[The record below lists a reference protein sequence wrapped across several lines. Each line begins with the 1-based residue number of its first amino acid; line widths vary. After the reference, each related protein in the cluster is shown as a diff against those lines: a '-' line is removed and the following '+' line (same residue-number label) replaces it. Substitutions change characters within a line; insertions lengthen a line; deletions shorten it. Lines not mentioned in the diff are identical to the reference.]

1 MKADKKTLVVMTDRK
16 NWLKSW
22 SRIRDYDLGAKRRD
36 FIFFYYCTLRVL
48 HTPKQARKMTMEINQ
63 RFTEPLAEEIVSS
76 TIRTVN
82 AVGGYR
88 LTNQTII
95 DTLGITP
102 AEVDTL
108 RIGHNLKE
116 AAALEQR
123 NIDRKGQKKLIT
135 ALYDDGNRIV
145 DIAAMLPHISQ
156 RKIERIVKPYAEKKK
171 RERDRTIW
179 QLADT
184 GFSVSAIA
192 GQVNCSQPTVR
203 RVLKGTKP
211 TNLTETESLRD
222 KVAAP
227 SFKDPVGYELFTL
240 YKREVD
246 NATPK
251 DYDNALSELQ
261 TTRRNVRIVG
271 TGGTGKT
278 QLIKDYLRSLPPS
291 ERSGTLVVAPTGLA
305 ASHIDGETVHKAF
318 GLLNEVQTKE
328 APTDIPPS
336 LMTAKRLII
345 DEVSM
350 LRIDIFEKVI
360 SILQHIEALE
370 RRHIQIIVLGDFGQL
385 QPVCTTED
393 REQLRQLY
401 PEAKGIYAFHS
412 ERWQELDFQPIVL
425 KYNFR
430 QEDGELADQLTS
442 LKYGSL
448 DAVRWFNLN
457 CSPFTDDRAVY
468 ICPKNEDVEKY
479 NREALERFEDEKIT
493 VFQASTPA
501 ELDPNTELPCPKVL
515 HLAEGMRIMTI
526 VNDRQ
531 YKNGSLGTILKVNDT
546 SIRVLFDNGK
556 IAVVRR
562 KRFTLPEGS
571 VYEQI
576 PVVLAYAFT
585 VHKCQ
590 GCTFD
595 AILVVPG
602 FFAAGQLYTALS
614 RCRDIDGIC
623 IDGEITNKDVIID
636 TEALRMTV

>member
-1 MKADKKTLVVMTDRK
+1 MTDRK
-16 NWLKSW
+16 NWLKALL
-22 SRIRDYDLGAKRRD
+22 RKRNNDLEAYRRD
-36 FIFFYYCTLRVL
+36 FIFIYYCTLCVL
-48 HTPKQARKMTMEINQ
+48 HTHTQARKIIMEINS
-63 RFTEPLAEEIVSS
+63 RFTEPLQEDIINS
-76 TIRTVN
+76 TIHTVN
-82 AVGGYR
+82 AAGGYR

-95 DTLGITP
+95 DTLAITP
-102 AEVDTL
+102 AEVDEL

-116 AAALEQR
+116 KEARTQRQLARLTQAEQ
-123 NIDRKGQKKLIT
+123 IIT
-135 ALYDDGNRIV
+135 LYDEGKSITELATIYSTLSKRT
-145 DIAAMLPHISQ
+145 
-156 RKIERIVKPYAEKKK
+156 IERIIKPHAEEKK

-184 GFSVSAIA
+184 GLSVSAIA
-192 GQVNCSQPTVR
+192 KKTNCSKPTVR
-203 RVLKGTKP
+203 RVLSETKP
-211 TNLTETESLRD
+211 TDITITESLRD
-222 KVAAP
+222 EAAAP
-227 SFKDPVGYELFTL
+227 SFTDPVGYELYML
-240 YKREVD
+240 YKRETEQ
-246 NATPK
+246 ATPQ
-251 DYDNALSELQ
+251 DFDDALSELRS
-261 TTRRNVRIVG
+261 TNRNVRIVG

-278 QLIKDYLRSLPPS
+278 ELIRQYLQGLPPS

-305 ASHIDGETVHKAF
+305 ASHIDGETIHKAF

-328 APTDIPPS
+328 AITTIPPS

-360 SILQHIEALE
+360 SILQHIEELE
-370 RRHIQIIVLGDFGQL
+370 HKHIQVIVLGDFGQL

-393 REQLRQLY
+393 RKQLLQLY
-401 PEAKGIYAFHS
+401 PKGIYAFHS
-412 ERWQELDFQPIVL
+412 ELWEKLDFQPIVL

-430 QEDGELADQLTS
+430 QEDRELADQLTA

-448 DAVRWFNLN
+448 DAVRWFNIN

-479 NREALERFEDEKIT
+479 NREALERFEGEKIS

-515 HLAEGMRIMTI
+515 HLAEGMRIMTV
-526 VNDRQ
+526 VNDRH
-531 YKNGSLGTILKVNDT
+531 YKNGSLGTILKVNDS

-562 KRFTLPEGS
+562 KRYTLPEGS
-571 VYEQI
+571 VYEQL

-595 AILVVPG
+595 ATMVVPG

-614 RCRDIDGIC
+614 RCRNIDGIC
-623 IDGEITNKDVIID
+623 IDGEITKKDLIID
-636 TEALRMTV
+636 TEALQMTV

>member
-1 MKADKKTLVVMTDRK
+1 MKADKKTRDVMTDRK

-48 HTPKQARKMTMEINQ
+48 YTPKQARKMTMEVNQ
-63 RFTEPLAEEIVSS
+63 RLAEPLAVEIISS

-82 AVGGYR
+82 AAGGYR
-88 LTNQTII
+88 LTNRTII
-95 DTLGITP
+95 DTLGITS
-102 AEVDTL
+102 AEVDKL

-116 AAALEQR
+116 EAARTQR
-123 NIDRKGQKKLIT
+123 RINRIGQEKLIV
-135 ALYDDGNRIV
+135 ALYDDGNRIIN
-145 DIAAMLPHISQ
+145 IAAMFPHISQ
-156 RKIERIVKPYAEKKK
+156 RTIERILQPYAEEKK

-184 GFSVSAIA
+184 GLSVSAIA
-192 GQVNCSQPTVR
+192 KQVNCSAPTVR
-203 RVLKGTKP
+203 RVLRGTKP
-211 TNLTETESLRD
+211 TDITTTDSSRD
-222 KVAAP
+222 EVAAP
-227 SFKDPVGYELFTL
+227 SFKNPVGQELYSQ
-240 YKREVD
+240 YKQEVD

-261 TTRRNVRIVG
+261 TTKRNVRIVG

-318 GLLNEVQTKE
+318 GMLNEVQTKE
-328 APTDIPPS
+328 TPTNIPPS

-385 QPVCTTED
+385 QPVCTSED
-393 REQLRQLY
+393 RAQLRQLY
-401 PEAKGIYAFHS
+401 PKAKGIYAFHS
-412 ERWQELDFQPIVL
+412 ELWQELDFQPIVL

-430 QEDGELADQLTS
+430 QEDGELADQLTA

-479 NREALERFEDEKIT
+479 NREALERFEEQKIS

-531 YKNGSLGTILKVNDT
+531 YKNGSLGTILKVNG
-546 SIRVLFDNGK
+546 SNIRVLFDSGK

-562 KRFTLPEGS
+562 KRFTLPGGS
-571 VYEQI
+571 VYEQL

-595 AILVVPG
+595 AIVVCTG

-623 IDGEITNKDVIID
+623 IDGEITDKDVIID

>member
-1 MKADKKTLVVMTDRK
+1 MKPNKKTRNVMTDRK
-16 NWLKSW
+16 NWLKAW

-36 FIFFYYCTLRVL
+36 FIFIYYCTLRAL
-48 HTPKQARKMTMEINQ
+48 HTPTQARKIIVEFNM
-63 RFTEPLAEEIVSS
+63 RLVEPLAEEIVSS
-76 TIRTVN
+76 TVRTVN
-82 AVGGYR
+82 AAGGYR

-95 DTLGITP
+95 DMLGITP

-108 RIGHNLKE
+108 RIGHNIKE
-116 AAALEQR
+116 AAARTQR
-123 NIDRKGQKKLIT
+123 QIDRIGEAKLIA

-145 DIAAMLPHISQ
+145 DIAAMFPHISQ
-156 RKIERIVKPYAEKKK
+156 RKVERIVKPLAEEKKRK
-171 RERDRTIW
+171 RDRTIW
-179 QLADT
+179 ELAAT
-184 GFSVSAIA
+184 GTVVAAIA
-192 GQVNCSQPTVR
+192 EQVCCSKQTVR
-203 RVLKGTKP
+203 RVLKGTNP
-211 TNLTETESLRD
+211 TNLTKTESFRD
-222 KVAAP
+222 KEAAP
-227 SFKDPVGYELFTL
+227 SFKDPVGYELYCL
-240 YKREVD
+240 YKREVEQ
-246 NATPK
+246 ATPK
-251 DYDNALSELQ
+251 DYDDALSELQ
-261 TTRRNVRIVG
+261 TTNRNVRIVG

-318 GLLNEVQTKE
+318 SLLNEVQTKE
-328 APTDIPPS
+328 APTNIPPS
-336 LMTAKRLII
+336 LMTVKRVII

-370 RRHIQIIVLGDFGQL
+370 HRHIQIIVLGDFGQL
-385 QPVCTTED
+385 QPVCISED
-393 REQLRQLY
+393 RERLCQLY
-401 PEAKGIYAFHS
+401 PKAKGIYAFHS
-412 ERWQELDFQPIVL
+412 ELWQELDFQPIVL

-430 QEDGELADQLTS
+430 QEERELADQLAA

-448 DAVRWFNLN
+448 DAVRWFNMN
-457 CSPFTDDRAVY
+457 CYPFTDDRAVY
-468 ICPKNEDVEKY
+468 VCPKNEDVEKY
-479 NREALERFEDEKIT
+479 NREALERFEGQKMT

-515 HLAEGMRIMTI
+515 QLAEGMRIMTI
-526 VNDRQ
+526 VNERQ
-531 YKNGSLGTILKVNDT
+531 YKNGSLGTILKVNDN

-562 KRFTLPEGS
+562 KRFTLPVGS
-571 VYEQI
+571 VYEQL
-576 PVVLAYAFT
+576 PVVLAYSFT

-595 AILVVPG
+595 AIIVVPG

-614 RCRDIDGIC
+614 RCKSAEGIC
-623 IDGEITNKDVIID
+623 IDGEITDKDLIID

>member
-1 MKADKKTLVVMTDRK
+1 MKVDKKTWDVMTDRK
-16 NWLKSW
+16 KWLKSW

-48 HTPKQARKMTMEINQ
+48 YTPKQAQKMTREINQ
-63 RFTEPLAEEIVSS
+63 RFTDPLAEEIVSS

-82 AVGGYR
+82 TVGGYR

-108 RIGHNLKE
+108 RIGHNIKE
-116 AAALEQR
+116 AAARKQR
-123 NIDRKGQKKLIT
+123 KIDRKGEAKLIA

-145 DIAAMLPHISQ
+145 DIAAMFPHISQ
-156 RKIERIVKPYAEKKK
+156 RKIERILQPYAEEKK

-184 GFSVSAIA
+184 GHSVSAIA
-192 GQVNCSQPTVR
+192 VKANCSKPTVR

-211 TNLTETESLRD
+211 TDITTTESLRD
-222 KVAAP
+222 EVAAP

-328 APTDIPPS
+328 TPTNIPPS

-360 SILQHIEALE
+360 SILQHIGALE

-385 QPVCTTED
+385 QPVCTSED

-401 PEAKGIYAFHS
+401 PKTKGIYAFHS
-412 ERWQELDFQPIVL
+412 ELWQELDFQPIVL

-430 QEDGELADQLTS
+430 QEDGELADQLTA

-479 NREALERFEDEKIT
+479 NREALVRFEDEKIT

-515 HLAEGMRIMTI
+515 CLAEGMRIMTI

-531 YKNGSLGTILKVNDT
+531 YKNGSLGTIL
-546 SIRVLFDNGK
+546 
-556 IAVVRR
+556 
-562 KRFTLPEGS
+562 
-571 VYEQI
+571 
-576 PVVLAYAFT
+576 
-585 VHKCQ
+585 
-590 GCTFD
+590 
-595 AILVVPG
+595 
-602 FFAAGQLYTALS
+602 
-614 RCRDIDGIC
+614 
-623 IDGEITNKDVIID
+623 
-636 TEALRMTV
+636 